1 MSLPSEL
8 LIYPPATLEAASAR
22 ISLVYKNTIFHE
34 DEEENGSAGASQGDS
49 GSFEASVEQSAY
61 ISWPPTASVSRRVS
75 RSRVNAAD
83 SASAAFTSVSRISRG
98 EETQDETQSSAVYS
112 DSSSIAHFPTFRFS
126 LHALN
131 SLSELHIPGK
141 PNPAGSDKPAS
152 NFFGGAKKDTAKS
165 PQRRV
170 TLLLAILEVDGP
182 DSVRVK
188 TGADAGKE
196 VSVLR
201 MVMGDEAGKVCKLT
215 AWREVADAWASAG
228 VRRGDVVLLENV
240 NAACEPGTAPSL
252 TASPSVQSRLEIC
265 YRTMPTERV
274 DYLLRPDL
282 RLGGIDPA
290 VRRVED
296 VVRCVPTI
304 PASILAA
311 SSVAA
316 TKILPAEAAERVATF
331 LAPGDVTVITGAGI
345 SVDSGIRAYRG
356 HDGRYMNPNYKPIF
370 YHELVDPTPVGHLFR
385 QRYWLRSYLGYPP
398 VRDALPNTSH
408 YALAAL
414 QHSSI
419 VTRLVTQNVD
429 GLHHRAL
436 ARVWGPAQMQERI
449 LELHGTLHQVRCRRG
464 HLIDRGTFQDWL
476 SGANPQWKEF
486 ADDIERTGQQPRTN
500 PDGDVAI
507 EHLGVS
513 YKDFVIPECPTC
525 LQEHTHNNV
534 HKPEVIF
541 FGESIPEYWKERSIH
556 DVEHASRV
564 MLIGTTLATYSA
576 FRLVKH
582 ALELKKPVLLL
593 NVGPTR
599 ADGLPGVEK
608 IEIASGAILRDV
620 VRLVLKAG
628 GCRDPHKGPRAARVL
643 APTTFPLP
651 FLTFPTAVVAA
662 VLNVRRRQQHPRLQQ
677 VSRGP
682 PASQVSPAL
691 PAAPAPLLATSSPRP
706 RRPRSHTAPAAPTLW
721 QSPGSGAR
729 TTCATTRWPRSSTPT
744 MYNAGSATIVSS
756 YPRRACGTSTT
767 GPFTRTDARDGGL
780 RLSRRRAS
788 RQPRPS
794 RQSLRRPQHPRPPLS
809 HPQA

>member
-1 MSLPSEL
+1 MTLPSDL
-8 LIYPPATLEAASAR
+8 PIYPPATLEAASAR
-22 ISLVYKNTIFHE
+22 ISLVYENTIFHE

-61 ISWPPTASVSRRVS
+61 ISWPPTANVSRRVS

-83 SASAAFTSVSRISRG
+83 PASAALTSVSRISRG

-112 DSSSIAHFPTFRFS
+112 DSSSIAHFPAFRFS

-141 PNPAGSDKPAS
+141 PNPDGSDKPAL
-152 NFFGGAKKDTAKS
+152 NFFGDAKKEVTKL
-165 PQRRV
+165 PQRRG

-182 DSVRVK
+182 DTVRVK

-201 MVMGDEAGKVCKLT
+201 MVMGDEAGNVCKLT
-215 AWREVADAWASAG
+215 AWREVADAWAAAG
-228 VRRGDVVLLENV
+228 VRRGDVVLLE
-240 NAACEPGTAPSL
+240 T
-252 TASPSVQSRLEIC
+252 
-265 YRTMPTERV
+265 
-274 DYLLRPDL
+274 
-282 RLGGIDPA
+282 
-290 VRRVED
+290 
-296 VVRCVPTI
+296 
-304 PASILAA
+304 
-311 SSVAA
+311 A
-316 TKILPAEAAERVATF
+316 TKILPTEAAERVATF

-370 YHELVDPTPVGHLFR
+370 YHELVDPSPVGHLFR

-414 QHSSI
+414 QHSLI
-419 VTRLVTQNVD
+419 ATRLVTQNVD

-476 SGANPQWKEF
+476 SGANPRWKEF

-620 VRLVLKAG
+620 VRLVLGSRADE
-628 GCRDPHKGPRAARVL
+628 DPEVQRMLRSGIVKPPTEDDDDRVPRAA
-643 APTTFPLP
+643 
-651 FLTFPTAVVAA
+651 
-662 VLNVRRRQQHPRLQQ
+662 
-677 VSRGP
+677 G
-682 PASQVSPAL
+682 
-691 PAAPAPLLATSSPRP
+691 
-706 RRPRSHTAPAAPTLW
+706 
-721 QSPGSGAR
+721 
-729 TTCATTRWPRSSTPT
+729 
-744 MYNAGSATIVSS
+744 
-756 YPRRACGTSTT
+756 
-767 GPFTRTDARDGGL
+767 
-780 RLSRRRAS
+780 
-788 RQPRPS
+788 
-794 RQSLRRPQHPRPPLS
+794 
-809 HPQA
+809 